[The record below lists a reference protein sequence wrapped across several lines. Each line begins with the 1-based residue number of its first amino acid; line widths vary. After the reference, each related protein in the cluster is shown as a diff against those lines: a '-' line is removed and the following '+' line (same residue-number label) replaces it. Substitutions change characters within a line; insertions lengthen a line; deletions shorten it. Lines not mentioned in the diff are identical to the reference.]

1 MKYGMFTPRTSKK
14 DDDNTDHSKPDPIAD
29 SPLSR
34 IELTEPFERALRLME
49 DTQRH
54 VFVTGRA
61 GTGKSTLLSYFK
73 MSTSKRVAVLA
84 PTGVAALNVGGQTI
98 HSFFGFK
105 PDVTPASARKR
116 IRGANAD
123 IYRKLDAIVID
134 EVSMV
139 RADLLDCVDAFLR
152 LNGPEAGTPFGGLQM
167 IFIGDLY
174 QLPPVVTSA
183 EKMLFKTLYLSPYF
197 FGAHVFRG
205 LEMEFVELEKIYRQQ
220 DDRFIDLLNAIRNRT
235 VTEEDLE
242 LLNSRFDPTFEPP
255 ADEYY
260 IHLTSTNDL
269 ADRYNEEQLKKLKG
283 RTWKSTGILE
293 GEFGREYLPTA
304 VALKLKKGAQ
314 VMLLNNDSGNRW
326 VNGTIGRVSGFS
338 KDPEGGPIVKV
349 QLNNGQQVEVAP
361 YTWEIFRF
369 FLKEG
374 NLDSEA
380 VGMFTQFPL
389 RLAFAVTIHKS
400 QGKTFERVII
410 DVGNGTFAPGQMYVA
425 LSRCTSLEGI
435 VLRKALRKQHILLDW
450 AVVRYLTQ
458 SQYDQAART
467 LSRDEKLR
475 ILEAAIREESLLQ
488 MVYLKGTDVK
498 SQRTIKPLR
507 LAEMEYA
514 GRFFPGL
521 DAWCMTRRGKRVFN
535 IDRILSLQPVGER
548 IPDSK

>member
-1 MKYGMFTPRTSKK
+1 MKKADPRGSRNKKGPGKTPESERTL
-14 DDDNTDHSKPDPIAD
+14 P
-29 SPLSR
+29 R
-34 IELTEPFERALRLME
+34 IEFTEPFERALRLME
-49 DTQRH
+49 DTHRH

-73 MSTSKRVAVLA
+73 LTTSKQVAVLA
-84 PTGVAALNVGGQTI
+84 PTGVAALNVSGQTI
-98 HSFFGFK
+98 HSFFKFR
-105 PDVTPASARKR
+105 PDVTPESARKR
-116 IRGANAD
+116 IRGENED

-152 LNGPEAGTPFGGLQM
+152 LNGPAAGSPFGGLQM

-197 FGAHVFRG
+197 FSARIFHG
-205 LEMEFVELEKIYRQQ
+205 LEVEFVELEKIYRQQ
-220 DDRFIDLLNAIRNRT
+220 DGRFIDLLNAIRNRT

-242 LLNSRFDPTFEPP
+242 LLNSRFDPGFDPP
-255 ADEYY
+255 ADDYY

-283 RTWKSTGILE
+283 RTWTSTGIIE
-293 GEFGREYLPTA
+293 GEFGKEYLPTA
-304 VALKLKKGAQ
+304 AALKLKKGAQ
-314 VMLLNNDSGNRW
+314 IMLLNNDAGERW
-326 VNGTIGRVSGFS
+326 VNGTIGRISTFS
-338 KDPEGGPIVKV
+338 KDPDGGPIVKV
-349 QLNNGQQVEVAP
+349 RLNSGRQVEVTP

-369 FLKEG
+369 FLKDG

-425 LSRCTSLEGI
+425 LSRCTSLEGV

-450 AVVRYLTQ
+450 AVVRFLTG
-458 SQYDQAART
+458 SQYNQAARI
-467 LSRDEKLR
+467 LSREEKLR
-475 ILEAAIREESLLQ
+475 ILDTAIRQKQSLE
-488 MVYLKGTDVK
+488 MVYLKGSDVK
-498 SQRTIKPLR
+498 SKRTVKPIR
-507 LAEMEYA
+507 LGEMEYA
-514 GRFFPGL
+514 GHPFPGL
-521 DAWCMTRRGKRVFN
+521 EAWCLMRHGKRVFN
-535 IDRILSLQPVGER
+535 IDKILSLQPVDETV
-548 IPDSK
+548 

>member
-1 MKYGMFTPRTSKK
+1 
-14 DDDNTDHSKPDPIAD
+14 
-29 SPLSR
+29 
-34 IELTEPFERALRLME
+34 ME
-49 DTQRH
+49 DSRRH

-73 MSTSKRVAVLA
+73 MTTSKRVAVLA

-98 HSFFGFK
+98 HSFFRFK
-105 PDVTPASARKR
+105 PDITPESARKR
-116 IRGANAD
+116 LRGPDAD

-152 LNGPEAGTPFGGLQM
+152 LNGPEAGSPFGGLQM

-197 FGAHVFRG
+197 FSARVFQG

-242 LLNSRFDPTFEPP
+242 LLNSRFDPGFEPP

-283 RTWKSTGILE
+283 RTWTSTGILE

-314 VMLLNNDSGNRW
+314 VMMLNNDSGNRW
-326 VNGTIGRVSGFS
+326 VNGTIGKVSGFS

-349 QLNNGQQVEVAP
+349 QLNDGQLVEVAP

-369 FLKEG
+369 FLKDG

-410 DVGNGTFAPGQMYVA
+410 DVGTGTFAPGQMYVA

-435 VLRKALRKQHILLDW
+435 VLRKALRKQNILLDW
-450 AVVRYLTQ
+450 AVVRYLTR
-458 SQYDQAART
+458 SQYNQAART
-467 LSRDEKLR
+467 LTRDDKLL
-475 ILEAAIREESLLQ
+475 ILEAAIREKSLLQ

-507 LAEMEYA
+507 LGEMEYA
-514 GRFFPGL
+514 GRPFLGL
-521 DAWCMTRRGKRVFN
+521 DAWCVTRGGKRVFN
-535 IDRILSLQPVGER
+535 IDRILSLQRPGER
-548 IPDSK
+548 IPDSEGKK

>member
-1 MKYGMFTPRTSKK
+1 MTI
-14 DDDNTDHSKPDPIAD
+14 NTDPFKPIAD

-34 IELTEPFERALRLME
+34 IEFTEPFERAFRIME
-49 DTQRH
+49 DTRRH

-98 HSFFGFK
+98 HSFFRFK
-105 PDVTPASARKR
+105 PDITPESARKR
-116 IRGANAD
+116 VRGADAG
-123 IYRKLDAIVID
+123 IYKKLDAIVID

-152 LNGPEAGTPFGGLQM
+152 LNGPETDSPFGGLQM

-197 FGAHVFRG
+197 FSARVFQG

-220 DDRFIDLLNAIRNRT
+220 DSRFIDVLNAIRNRT
-235 VTEEDLE
+235 VTEEDLA
-242 LLNSRFDPTFEPP
+242 LLNSRFDLGFEPP

-269 ADRYNEEQLKKLKG
+269 ANRYNEEQLKKLKG
-283 RTWKSTGILE
+283 RAWTSSGIVE
-293 GEFGREYLPTA
+293 GEFGKEYLPTA

-314 VMLLNNDSGNRW
+314 VMMLNNDFGDRW
-326 VNGTIGRVSGFS
+326 VNGTIGKVLGFS
-338 KDPEGGPIVKV
+338 KDPEGGPVV
-349 QLNNGQQVEVAP
+349 RVRLNDGQQVEVTP

-369 FLKEG
+369 FLKDG

-435 VLRKALRKQHILLDW
+435 ILRKPLQKRHILLDW
-450 AVVRYLTQ
+450 AVVRYLTR

-467 LSRDEKLR
+467 LSREDKLR
-475 ILEAAIREESLLQ
+475 ILEEAILDESLLQ
-488 MVYLKGTDVK
+488 MVYLKGSDVK
-498 SQRTIKPLR
+498 SQRTVKPLSMG
-507 LAEMEYA
+507 EMEYA
-514 GRFFPGL
+514 GRPFLGL
-521 DAWCMTRRGKRVFN
+521 EAWCLTRRGKRVFN
-535 IDRILSLQPVGER
+535 IDRILSLQQVGER
-548 IPDSK
+548 LPGSREKR

>member
-1 MKYGMFTPRTSKK
+1 
-14 DDDNTDHSKPDPIAD
+14 
-29 SPLSR
+29 
-34 IELTEPFERALRLME
+34 ME
-49 DTQRH
+49 ESHRH

-73 MSTSKRVAVLA
+73 TSTAKRVAVLA

-98 HSFFGFK
+98 HSFFRFK
-105 PDVTPASARKR
+105 PDVTPESARKR
-116 IRGANAD
+116 IRGADTN
-123 IYRKLDAIVID
+123 IYRKLDTIVID

-152 LNGPEAGTPFGGLQM
+152 LNGPEPDSPFGGLQM

-197 FGAHVFRG
+197 FSARAFQG

-220 DDRFIDLLNAIRNRT
+220 DGRFIHLLNAIRNRT

-242 LLNSRFDPTFEPP
+242 LLNSRYDPGFEPP

-269 ADRYNEEQLKKLKG
+269 ANRYNEEQLKKLKG
-283 RTWKSTGILE
+283 RTWTSSGILE
-293 GEFGREYLPTA
+293 GEFGKEYLPTA

-314 VMLLNNDSGNRW
+314 VMMLNNDFGNRW
-326 VNGTIGRVSGFS
+326 VNGTIGKVSGFT
-338 KDPEGGPIVKV
+338 KDPEGSPIVKV
-349 QLNNGQQVEVAP
+349 RLNDGQQVEVAP

-369 FLKEG
+369 FLKDG
-374 NLDSEA
+374 NLNSEA

-435 VLRKALRKQHILLDW
+435 VLRKALQKRHILLDW
-450 AVVRYLTQ
+450 AVVRYLTR
-458 SQYDQAART
+458 SQYDQAARS
-467 LSRDEKLR
+467 LSRDDKFR
-475 ILEAAIREESLLQ
+475 ILEEAIREESLLQ
-488 MVYLKGTDVK
+488 MVYLKGSDER
-498 SQRTIKPLR
+498 SQRIVKPLR
-507 LAEMEYA
+507 LGEMEYA
-514 GRFFPGL
+514 GRPFPGL
-521 DAWCMTRRGKRVFN
+521 EAWCMTRRGRRVFN
-535 IDRILSLQPVGER
+535 VDRILSLQPVGES
-548 IPDSK
+548 IPASVKKR